1 MPTAEPA
8 LLIGTLLLAPLAGW
22 LAGWGGRRLAGVEP
36 ARRGAAAW
44 APPLAVLLLALH
56 ALAMLP
62 PAQAVP
68 AMLLAAILVAIAVA
82 DLEAMLIPDALSL
95 PLIPAGLALATL
107 APPVGFASL
116 EALALH
122 ALAAVAGYG
131 LIWGLAAL
139 WRRWRGVDGI
149 GLGDAKLLAAA
160 GAWVGPAGLPGVL
173 LYGSV
178 AGLVA
183 ALLWRRR
190 ASGAAGA
197 GREIP
202 FGPFLALGFWIVL
215 IHGPPPL

>member
-22 LAGWGGRRLAGVEP
+22 LAGWVGRRLAGVEP
-36 ARRGAAAW
+36 PRGGPAAW
-44 APPLAVLLLALH
+44 APPLAVPLLALH

-95 PLIPAGLALATL
+95 PLIPAGLALAALTL
-107 APPVGFASL
+107 GPDALAS
-116 EALALH
+116 LALH

-131 LIWGLAAL
+131 LIWGLAVL

-178 AGLVA
+178 AGLAA
-183 ALLWRRR
+183 ALLWRRP
-190 ASGAAGA
+190 ASGAMRA

-215 IHGPPPL
+215 LHGPPPL